1 MTQNGIFRSIA
12 RIEES
17 LPVPERPQS
26 GEDAYMSELKMVSS
40 IIALNYV
47 YSTH

>member
-1 MTQNGIFRSIA
+1 MYYLPKYNIA
-12 RIEES
+12 RIEEY
-17 LPVPERPQS
+17 LLVPERPQS
-26 GEDAYMSELKMVSS
+26 GEDAYMSEELKMVSS